1 MSPTGFSRLEL
12 RAVSSLAA
20 VVGTRMVGLFLILP
34 VLAIHA
40 HELEGATPFTIGLA
54 LGIYGLTQAIFQ
66 IPFGFASDIWNRKII
81 IAIGLV
87 IFGLGSLIAAY
98 SESITGVVI
107 GRALQGSGAIA
118 AAVFALV
125 GDFTRDSQRNKAMA
139 VVGVSIGTAF
149 TLSLMLG
156 PVLDL
161 WIGIQGLFL
170 VACATAL
177 VGLLLLAFAVPPAYQ
192 ANKRTA
198 GRIRSTHVRAT
209 VFNWNLLKLNMGT
222 FTLHAA
228 MTALFVA
235 LPPTLVTVAGFEP
248 VDLWLAYVPVLLI
261 SFLVMV
267 PLIRFSARPTRTHLT
282 MVIAALI
289 VMLGEV
295 VLLAGTFTS
304 YLLLLGLL
312 LYFIGFNVLEALLPS
327 VTIKIASHEARG
339 TALGVFNTYTFIG
352 AFTGGAVGGFLFGY
366 FGAPG
371 VFSFCAILIFL
382 WTIFIIRLRPL
393 EPRFV

>member
-1 MSPTGFSRLEL
+1 
-12 RAVSSLAA
+12 
-20 VVGTRMVGLFLILP
+20 MVGLFLILP
-34 VLAIHA
+34 VLAVHA

-54 LGIYGLTQAIFQ
+54 VGIYGLTQAMFQ
-66 IPFGFASDIWNRKII
+66 IPFGFASDIWNRKLI
-81 IAIGLV
+81 IAVGLV
-87 IFGLGSLIAAY
+87 IFGSGSLVAAY
-98 SESITGVVI
+98 SDSITGVII

-139 VVGVSIGTAF
+139 VLGVSIGSAF
-149 TLSLMLG
+149 TLALMLG
-156 PVLDL
+156 PVLDF
-161 WIGIQGLFL
+161 WIGLQGLFL

-177 VGLLLLAFAVPPAYQ
+177 AGLLLLVFVVPPADQ
-192 ANKRTA
+192 GDKRMA
-198 GRIRSTHVRAT
+198 IRIHLTDVRAT
-209 VFNWNLLKLNMGT
+209 FFNMNLLKLNMGT
-222 FTLHAA
+222 FSLHAA

-235 LPPTLVTVAGFEP
+235 LPPTLISVAGFEP
-248 VDLWLAYVPVLLI
+248 VDLWMAYVPVLLI

-267 PLIRFSARPTRTHLT
+267 PLIRFSARPARTHLT

-289 VMLGEV
+289 VVVGEI
-295 VLLAGTFTS
+295 VLLAGTYVS

-352 AFTGGAVGGFLFGY
+352 AFTGGAVGGLLFGN

-382 WTIFIIRLRPL
+382 WTIFILRLRPL
-393 EPRFV
+393 EPQFV